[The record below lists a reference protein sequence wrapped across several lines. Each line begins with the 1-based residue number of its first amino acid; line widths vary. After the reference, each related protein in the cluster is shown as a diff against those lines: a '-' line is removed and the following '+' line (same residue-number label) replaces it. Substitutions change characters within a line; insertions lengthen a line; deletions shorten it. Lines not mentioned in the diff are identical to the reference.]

1 MGTWGV
7 GPFDNDCAADIIA
20 GLTKP
25 LRIVETRKSNT
36 SAQYH
41 YNEARVAAQFLL
53 LAHGTDILGGPEL
66 LQVVR
71 VLARIRSDADWI
83 ADFKSPGTYM
93 ARLDQDLDEVLCR
106 MQQCAGCKKSCKEAK
121 RTVADARKLTMAHVE
136 SVAKQSRLVRVGR
149 RKPQRHV
156 GKRRKPPE
164 VKHGQVQ
171 REVCRR

>member
-20 GLTKP
+20 GLTKS

-36 SAQYH
+36 SAQY
-41 YNEARVAAQFLL
+41 NEARVAAQFLV

-83 ADFKSPGTYM
+83 ADFKSPSTYM

-106 MQQCAGCKKSCKEAK
+106 MQQCAGCKKFCKEAK
-121 RTVADARKLTMAHVE
+121 RTVADARKVTMAHV
-136 SVAKQSRLVRVGR
+136 AQRSRLVRVGR
-149 RKPQRHV
+149 
-156 GKRRKPPE
+156 GKRKIANTTRT
-164 VKHGQVQ
+164 
-171 REVCRR
+171 RRTK